1 MRQATVTTIKHPLLW
16 TGQSRTDTDNES
28 ILVGWALPSDFDVL
42 FCNSKARWRWNGQ
55 AGCKT
60 LRQKYFFTISFT
72 RINIQRVP
80 EGECSGSELTDQTT
94 LARPPVSF
102 SNICLA
108 VKGRNE
114 LCASASG
121 ASDNTL
127 PYRTLIR
134 GRGGQKHMRRPGPS
148 DLPTIMSEKEQA
160 QGTLD
165 KAWKRGECAW
175 VQWEPHLS
183 SPFHTPDMEL
193 GARRALGISQRPEGT
208 WSLKPDLLQNTGLLQ
223 INIDTFNLCVTF
235 LLYVAN
241 CLAIMQ
247 LLFVLPFY
255 IWDPGHCV
263 DYTIQYYTIYNHS
276 GFIGS
281 ITSDLESQLSS
292 FEKHSPNYIASH
304 SDKND
309 SRTLKFWTSDLI

>member
-1 MRQATVTTIKHPLLW
+1 
-16 TGQSRTDTDNES
+16 
-28 ILVGWALPSDFDVL
+28 
-42 FCNSKARWRWNGQ
+42 
-55 AGCKT
+55 
-60 LRQKYFFTISFT
+60 
-72 RINIQRVP
+72 
-80 EGECSGSELTDQTT
+80 
-94 LARPPVSF
+94 
-102 SNICLA
+102 
-108 VKGRNE
+108 
-114 LCASASG
+114 
-121 ASDNTL
+121 
-127 PYRTLIR
+127 
-134 GRGGQKHMRRPGPS
+134 MRRPGPS

-235 LLYVAN
+235 LLSVAN

-255 IWDPGHCV
+255 IWDSGHCV